1 MLKYEGIWGKEYQ
14 FGCKFGTQTSENKGT
29 IESYFGMQN
38 DTYRL
43 SVPPSTKND
52 WHKNNKKLST

>member
-1 MLKYEGIWGKEYQ
+1 LAQGHRK
-14 FGCKFGTQTSENKGT
+14 KGT

-52 WHKNNKKLST
+52 WHKKQQEVEFLKTGIPV